1 MKMPSKTPLTIERPT
16 VTLFQS
22 STTPKNQRGAVVLLV
37 SILLLIGVT
46 LITIFAARV
55 GVMDQRI
62 SANEYR
68 HKEAQAAADA
78 GLEQAAAFISQNPD
92 LYSGTGG
99 GWSDCTTSNALQ
111 DTFPCTSGGTPYE
124 SVYSTVSGTIISP
137 LNYMVTLD
145 SGIKSDSYLVFTTSA
160 STGNILTAVGKGSS
174 LDGTGDAFA
183 QVSYAQVTIGI
194 PGDIPPIV
202 ASYLDVNGNFTIVA
216 DPHAGI
222 NDGVP
227 ISGWTATLD
236 GTSTGSWQT
245 CHLGSF
251 KNGTEQ
257 CSDYTDA
264 TSTNNTGW
272 GGCACEDNLSENG
285 APSYDLFEDKDN
297 FPDDVF
303 GYVFGGATET
313 AIRDAALKVD
323 HVFNDCTDL
332 ESVDLSTSK
341 IVWID
346 GPCTIP
352 GDVGDQTNPI
362 ILIVTGLLKINA
374 SHHVW
379 GLLVTLDEMQL
390 SGGPTIHGSIITD
403 SNTKL
408 TAGGYTQVY
417 DPKVLEALTEDT
429 LISELSKI
437 KYSWKNY
444 SN

>member
-1 MKMPSKTPLTIERPT
+1 MKLINNQYS
-16 VTLFQS
+16 
-22 STTPKNQRGAVVLLV
+22 PKRQRGAAVLLV
-37 SILLLIGVT
+37 SIILLVGVT

-78 GLEQAAAFISQNPD
+78 GLEQAAAFIGQNPD

-99 GWSDCTTSNALQ
+99 DWSNCSTVQ
-111 DTFPCTSGGTPYE
+111 GTFPCTSGGIPYE
-124 SVYSTVSGTIISP
+124 SVYSVISGTTISP
-137 LNYMVTLD
+137 LNHMVTLD
-145 SGIKSDSYLVFTTSA
+145 SGIQSDSYLVFTTSA

-194 PGDIPPIV
+194 PGDIPPVI

-216 DPHAGI
+216 DPHAGL

-236 GTSTGSWQT
+236 GTNSGSWQT
-245 CHLGSF
+245 CHLGSY
-251 KNGTEQ
+251 KNGTDQ
-257 CSDYTDA
+257 CSDYDYA
-264 TSTNNTGW
+264 TATNNTGW

-303 GYVFGGATET
+303 GYVFGGATKSS
-313 AIRDAALKVD
+313 IRDAAID
-323 HVFNDCTDL
+323 ANHRFDDCTAL

-346 GPCTIP
+346 GGCTIP

-362 ILIVTGLLKINA
+362 ILIVDGLLKIGA
-374 SHHVW
+374 GHHVW

-390 SGGPTIHGSIITD
+390 SGGPTIHGSIVTD

-417 DPKVLEALTEDT
+417 DPKVLEALTDDI

-437 KYSWKNY
+437 KFSWKNY

>member
-1 MKMPSKTPLTIERPT
+1 MKLIINRHSLKR
-16 VTLFQS
+16 
-22 STTPKNQRGAVVLLV
+22 QRGAAVLLV
-37 SILLLIGVT
+37 SIVLLIGVT

-92 LYSGTGG
+92 LYLGTGG
-99 GWSDCTTSNALQ
+99 DWSSCSSSTALQ
-111 DTFPCTSGGTPYE
+111 DTFPCTSSGKEYE
-124 SVYSTVSGTIISP
+124 SVYSVVSGTTISP

-145 SGIKSDSYLVFTTSA
+145 SEIQSDSYLVFTTST

-194 PGDIPPIV
+194 PGDIPPII

-236 GTSTGSWQT
+236 GTSSGSWQT
-245 CHLGSF
+245 CNLGSF
-251 KNGTEQ
+251 KNGDEV
-257 CSDYTDA
+257 CSEAFDDSS
-264 TSTNNTGW
+264 STGNTGW
-272 GGCACEDNLSENG
+272 GGCGCEDNLSENG
-285 APSYDLFEDKDN
+285 SPSYDLFEDKDN

-303 GYVFGGATET
+303 GYVFSGATES
-313 AIRDAALKVD
+313 AIRDAAIDAD
-323 HVFNDCTDL
+323 HRFDDCTAL

-341 IVWID
+341 LVWID
-346 GPCTIP
+346 GDCTIP
-352 GDVGDQTNPI
+352 GDIGDQTNPI
-362 ILIVTGLLKINA
+362 ILIVDGLLKINA
-374 SHHVW
+374 GHHVW

-390 SGGPTIHGSIITD
+390 SGGPTIHGSIVTD

-408 TAGGYTQVY
+408 TAGGYTQIY
-417 DPKVLEALTEDT
+417 DPKVLAKLTDDI

>member
-1 MKMPSKTPLTIERPT
+1 MKLNKIQPSLN
-16 VTLFQS
+16 
-22 STTPKNQRGAVVLLV
+22 NQKGAATLLV
-37 SILLLIGVT
+37 SIILLIGVT
-46 LITIFAARV
+46 LITVFAARV

-78 GLEQAAAFISQNPD
+78 GLEQAAAFIGQNPD
-92 LYSGTGG
+92 LYSGIGG
-99 GWSDCTTSNALQ
+99 NWTDCTSSTALQ
-111 DTFPCTSGGTPYE
+111 DTFPCTINGIQYE
-124 SVYSTVSGTIISP
+124 SVYSSVSGTTINP

-145 SGIKSDSYLVFTTSA
+145 SGIQSDSYLVFTTSA
-160 STGNILTAVGKGSS
+160 STGNILTAIGKGSS
-174 LDGTGDAFA
+174 LDGTGDAFS

-222 NDGVP
+222 SDGIP
-227 ISGWTATLD
+227 ISGWTATLE
-236 GTSTGSWQT
+236 GTSSGSWQT
-245 CHLGSF
+245 CHLGSY
-251 KNGTEQ
+251 KNDDDV
-257 CSDYTDA
+257 CSDTFDDSSP
-264 TSTNNTGW
+264 TGNSGW
-272 GGCACEDNLSENG
+272 GGCDCEENLSENG

-303 GYVFGGATET
+303 GYVFSGATKT
-313 AIRDAALKVD
+313 AIRNQAIKAGNRFDSCSNLDKNPASGGP
-323 HVFNDCTDL
+323 DL
-332 ESVDLSTSK
+332 TKSH

-346 GPCTIP
+346 GDCSIP

-362 ILIVTGLLKINA
+362 ILIVTDLLQINA
-374 SHHVW
+374 NHHVW

-390 SGGPTIHGSIITD
+390 SGGPTIHGSIVTD
-403 SNTKL
+403 SDTKL

-417 DPKVLEALTEDT
+417 DPKVLTSLTEDT

-444 SN
+444 N

>member
-1 MKMPSKTPLTIERPT
+1 
-16 VTLFQS
+16 
-22 STTPKNQRGAVVLLV
+22 
-37 SILLLIGVT
+37 VT

-55 GVMDQRI
+55 GIVDQRI

-78 GLEQAAAFISQNPD
+78 GLEQATAFIGQNPD
-92 LYSGTGG
+92 LYLGTGG
-99 GWSDCTTSNALQ
+99 SWNDCTSSTALQ
-111 DTFPCTSGGTPYE
+111 NAFPCTSGGTAYE
-124 SVYSTVSGTIISP
+124 SVYSVVSGTTISP

-145 SGIKSDSYLVFTTSA
+145 SGIQSDSYLVFTTSA

-236 GTSTGSWQT
+236 GTSSGSWQT

-251 KNGTEQ
+251 KNGNESCTEDNGYNDQ
-257 CSDYTDA
+257 TTTGNA
-264 TSTNNTGW
+264 GW

-303 GYVFGGATET
+303 GYVFSGATET
-313 AIRDAALKVD
+313 AMRDAALDAD
-323 HVFNDCTDL
+323 HVFDDCTGL
-332 ESVDLSTSK
+332 QGVDLSASK

-346 GPCTIP
+346 GDCAIP

-362 ILIVTGLLKINA
+362 ILIVTGLLRINA
-374 SHHVW
+374 GHHVW

-390 SGGPTIHGSIITD
+390 SGGPTIHGSIVSD

-417 DPKVLEALTEDT
+417 DPKVLAALTNDT

>member
-1 MKMPSKTPLTIERPT
+1 MMKKINPLKPITK
-16 VTLFQS
+16 Q
-22 STTPKNQRGAVVLLV
+22 KGAVVLLV
-37 SILLLIGVT
+37 SIVLLIGVT
-46 LITIFAARV
+46 LITVFAARV

-78 GLEQAAAFISQNPD
+78 GLEQATAFIGQNPD
-92 LYSGTGG
+92 LYLGTSGS
-99 GWSDCTTSNALQ
+99 WSDCTTSTALQ
-111 DTFPCTSGGTPYE
+111 DTFPCTSGGTAYE
-124 SVYSTVSGTIISP
+124 KVYSSVSGTTISP

-145 SGIKSDSYLVFTTSA
+145 SGIQSDSFLVFTTST
-160 STGNILTAVGKGSS
+160 STGNILTAIGKGSS

-183 QVSYAQVTIGI
+183 QVSYGQVNIGI
-194 PGDIPPIV
+194 PGDIPPII

-236 GTSTGSWQT
+236 GTATGSWQT
-245 CHLGSF
+245 CHLGSY
-251 KNGTEQ
+251 KNGDDV
-257 CSDYTDA
+257 CSEKFDDSSA
-264 TSTNNTGW
+264 TGPSGW

-303 GYVFGGATET
+303 GYVFSGATET
-313 AIRDAALKVD
+313 AIRDAAIDVEHQFD
-323 HVFNDCTDL
+323 NCTDL

-346 GPCTIP
+346 GDCTIP
-352 GDVGDQTNPI
+352 GDVGDQTDPI

-403 SNTKL
+403 SETKL

-417 DPKVLEALTEDT
+417 DPKVLTSLTEDV
-429 LISELSKI
+429 LISELSKV